1 MFQAWRMFVMFLGLQ
16 LGAARISTGSI
27 HINSIKLVPTS
38 GLPARVGRHWQRSI
52 RRSFL
57 HQSTCSSLQDRSLSC
72 KNLSQLS
79 HTNILLHLLPSLSS
93 TLQSPSRLTW
103 LSSSY
108 HQWLPHWSW
117 SGCCALLLI
126 SCLGCIRLSC
136 LGCIR
141 QRHSLAIFSQWNLRK
156 SDSSPLTSASPLCQ
170 LTKVIATTYYSHA
183 AECSRVT
190 LELVGGHFEIRLN
203 VTKSCAPEKST
214 TKRHAQASFPSWI
227 RPT

>member
-1 MFQAWRMFVMFLGLQ
+1 MFQVWRMFVMFLGLQ

-79 HTNILLHLLPSLSS
+79 HTNILLHLPSLSS
-93 TLQSPSRLTW
+93 TLQSTQQSPSRLTW

-141 QRHSLAIFSQWNLRK
+141 QRHSSANEVLENPIQVHSLLQVHSVNLR
-156 SDSSPLTSASPLCQ
+156 
-170 LTKVIATTYYSHA
+170 
-183 AECSRVT
+183 R
-190 LELVGGHFEIRLN
+190 
-203 VTKSCAPEKST
+203 
-214 TKRHAQASFPSWI
+214 
-227 RPT
+227 